1 MKFLKHTNLL
11 RYFNYYKYSMMTF
24 KRINEDYID
33 DRQDELSVEEL
44 SMRIDDNVRMLMA
57 GEIPNIDFNAITE
70 PIYQV
75 FNKEE
80 LNEVIAKSI
89 ELYGNDCSLNWI
101 DVTKIRDMYALF
113 NNSDFNGDISKWDV
127 SRVRNMNSMFSN
139 ASFNGDIS

>member
-1 MKFLKHTNLL
+1 
-11 RYFNYYKYSMMTF
+11 MMTF

-44 SMRIDDNVRMLMA
+44 SMRIADNVRMLKA
-57 GEIPNIDFNAITE
+57 GEIPNIDFNAINE

-80 LNEVIAKSI
+80 LKEVIVKSI
-89 ELYGNDCSLNWI
+89 EL
-101 DVTKIRDMYALF
+101 LF

-127 SRVRNMNSMFSN
+127 SRVRNMNSMFAN
-139 ASFNGDIS
+139 TSFNGNIS